1 MKDGSWTGEY
11 YTDYPVTV
19 TAKSLAGYEFVGWS
33 GSIDSTEITVEV
45 PVTAG
50 GITLKAEFREIQ

>member
-1 MKDGSWTGEY
+1 VKDGSWSGEY

-19 TAKSLAGYEFVGWS
+19 TANPASGYEFVGWS

-45 PVTAG
+45 PVVSG
-50 GITLKAEFREIQ
+50 GIIIKAEFRKIQ